1 MPRHEDGFN
10 AEKAATFLSQQSSTD
25 LRVAL
30 RALGVKGKMQATN
43 TAKRTAVLDVMKRN
57 NLSDDALEAMM
68 DDEATAISRAR
79 QLISSSEGG
88 GGASATS
95 PARPTGEAGGASPA
109 SALIGAGNA
118 PPGTGAAS
126 TQGGAGAPSLPA
138 APSGIPSPGRDPP
151 FSANDVARL
160 FHVVADPH
168 HYDGLRRANQP
179 LSRMELD
186 KEQTSLWVTT
196 LGPKFNDSAYRPAK
210 PKLLG
215 GIMEADLRGLDPNRH
230 VGPRDPSKLETHYRA
245 MRSAYTV
252 ALSNYNQ
259 SGHNEPVFKDYINGD
274 HRLLYIHCLLQG
286 NRALDFVLRTIPAA
300 AQSELGLSGSS
311 DVGASGRGKRKR
323 AKTAEVSIQGLD
335 GLASALSGLAESG
348 AGTTGSSAA
357 DIFDNAEAIGAV
369 MKQLGAARLALDA
382 SPSDECIRAVVKHLE
397 GQLSKL
403 VR

>member
-30 RALGVKGKMQATN
+30 SALGVKGKMQANN

-79 QLISSSEGG
+79 QLISSSEG
-88 GGASATS
+88 
-95 PARPTGEAGGASPA
+95 
-109 SALIGAGNA
+109 
-118 PPGTGAAS
+118 
-126 TQGGAGAPSLPA
+126 
-138 APSGIPSPGRDPP
+138 IPSPGRDPP

-168 HYDGLRRANQP
+168 HYDGLRWANQP

-215 GIMEADLRGLDPNRH
+215 AIMEADLRGLDPNRH

-259 SGHNEPVFKDYINGD
+259 SGHNEPVFNDYINGD

-286 NRALDFVLRTIPAA
+286 NWALDFVLRTIPAA

-369 MKQLGAARLALDA
+369 TKQLGAARLALDA
-382 SPSDECIRAVVKHLE
+382 SPSDECIRAVVKHLQ
-397 GQLSKL
+397 GQLSKF

>member
-1 MPRHEDGFN
+1 MPRHEDGFK

-30 RALGVKGKMQATN
+30 RALGVKGKMQANN

-88 GGASATS
+88 GGAT
-95 PARPTGEAGGASPA
+95 
-109 SALIGAGNA
+109 
-118 PPGTGAAS
+118 
-126 TQGGAGAPSLPA
+126 
-138 APSGIPSPGRDPP
+138 
-151 FSANDVARL
+151 NDVARL

-215 GIMEADLRGLDPNRH
+215 GLMEADLRGLDPNRH

-300 AQSELGLSGSS
+300 AQSELALSGSS

-335 GLASALSGLAESG
+335 GLDSALSGLAESG
-348 AGTTGSSAA
+348 AGTTGSSTA
-357 DIFDNAEAIGAV
+357 DISTT
-369 MKQLGAARLALDA
+369 RR
-382 SPSDECIRAVVKHLE
+382 PSVPL
-397 GQLSKL
+397 
-403 VR
+403 

>member
-1 MPRHEDGFN
+1 MPRHEDGFT

-30 RALGVKGKMQATN
+30 RALGVKGKMQANN

-57 NLSDDALEAMM
+57 NFSEDALEAMM

-79 QLISSSEGG
+79 QLISSSE
-88 GGASATS
+88 
-95 PARPTGEAGGASPA
+95 
-109 SALIGAGNA
+109 
-118 PPGTGAAS
+118 
-126 TQGGAGAPSLPA
+126 
-138 APSGIPSPGRDPP
+138 
-151 FSANDVARL
+151 ANDVARQ

-168 HYDGLRRANQP
+168 DYDGLRRANQP

-186 KEQTSLWVTT
+186 KDQTSLWVTT

-215 GIMEADLRGLDPNRH
+215 GIMDADLRGLDPNRH

-245 MRSAYTV
+245 MRSAYSV

-259 SGHNEPVFKDYINGD
+259 SGHNEPVCKDCINGD

-286 NRALDFVLRTIPAA
+286 NRAPDFVLRTIPAA

-335 GLASALSGLAESG
+335 VLASALSGLAESG

-369 MKQLGAARLALDA
+369 VKQLGAGRLALDA